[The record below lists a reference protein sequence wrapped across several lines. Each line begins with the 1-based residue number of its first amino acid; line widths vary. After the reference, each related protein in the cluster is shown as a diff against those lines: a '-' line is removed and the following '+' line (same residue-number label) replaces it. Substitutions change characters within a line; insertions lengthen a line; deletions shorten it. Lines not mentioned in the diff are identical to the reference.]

1 MSYEREL
8 AVAREAALAAGEIA
22 LERWGKAP
30 ARRKADG
37 TWVTEADEAV
47 EAELRRRLGAAFPE
61 HDVLG
66 EEEGLRAADGG
77 EPRPGVPTWILDP
90 IDATANY
97 VAGIPIWAVLVGL
110 RVDGAGVL
118 GVAHA
123 PALGETYEAVV
134 GGGAFMNGAPI
145 YVAPVRRL
153 EQATV
158 LLGGA
163 GSFVAAGLE
172 PSLSALVERAE
183 RDRGLGD
190 FWGPLLV
197 ARGAAHAMVD
207 AAPLAL
213 WDVAP
218 LEPILAEAG
227 AIVSGL
233 SGEPWSESGP
243 LLTSCGPDLHAQLV
257 ELFELRNMR

>member
-8 AVAREAALAAGEIA
+8 AVAREAAFAAGEIA
-22 LERWGKAP
+22 LELWGKAA
-30 ARRKADG
+30 ARRKVDD
-37 TWVTEADEAV
+37 TWVTEADEAA
-47 EAELRRRLGAAFPE
+47 EAELRRRLAAAFPE

-77 EPRPGVPTWILDP
+77 ESRPGAPTWILDP

-118 GVAHA
+118 GIVHA

-134 GGGAFMNGAPI
+134 GGGAFMNGGPI
-145 YVAPVRRL
+145 SVAPVERL
-153 EQATV
+153 EEATV

-172 PSLSALVERAE
+172 PFLSALVTRAE

-190 FWGPLLV
+190 FWGHLLV

-207 AAPLAL
+207 AAPLAV

-227 AIVSGL
+227 AVVSGL
-233 SGEPWSESGP
+233 SGEPWPGAGP
-243 LLTSCGPDLHAQLV
+243 LLTSCGPDLHAEIVGLPR
-257 ELFELRNMR
+257 LRNMR

>member
-1 MSYEREL
+1 VTYEDEL
-8 AVAREAALAAGEIA
+8 AVVREAVLAGGEIA
-22 LERWGKAP
+22 LELWGKAG
-30 ARRKADG
+30 ARRKDDG

-47 EAELRRRLGAAFPE
+47 EAELRRRLAAAFPE
-61 HDVLG
+61 HDILG
-66 EEEGLRAADGG
+66 EERGLSAAVDGG
-77 EPRPGVPTWILDP
+77 PRPGAPTWILDP

-97 VAGIPIWAVLVGL
+97 VAGIPIWAVLAGL
-110 RVDGAGVL
+110 RVDDAGVL

-123 PALGETYEAVV
+123 PGLGETYEGVA

-145 YVAPVRRL
+145 HVEPVARL
-153 EQATV
+153 GEATV

-163 GSFVAAGLE
+163 RHFVAAGLE
-172 PSLSALVERAE
+172 DFLSALVARAE
-183 RDRGLGD
+183 HDRGLGD
-190 FWGPLLV
+190 FWGHLLV

-227 AIVSGL
+227 AVVSGL
-233 SGEPWSESGP
+233 SGEPWSPGEP
-243 LLTSCGPDLHAQLV
+243 MLTACGPELHAALV
-257 ELFELRNMR
+257 ELYHGSG